1 MNANFIPLPD
11 ISETVISQLDEL
23 LGTDRVLTSFEERVF
38 HSLDFSEE
46 PGEIAMAVVKPRTA
60 EDVAA
65 IVRIANEAG
74 VAVNTRGGAMS
85 YTRGHVPIRPDTIM
99 VDATGLNRILEINTK
114 DRPDPKLFVI
124 DFQTYK

>member
-1 MNANFIPLPD
+1 
-11 ISETVISQLDEL
+11 
-23 LGTDRVLTSFEERVF
+23 
-38 HSLDFSEE
+38 
-46 PGEIAMAVVKPRTA
+46 
-60 EDVAA
+60 
-65 IVRIANEAG
+65 
-74 VAVNTRGGAMS
+74 MS